1 MIQGLTPSGDPK
13 PDGKQ
18 YYEPVVLTVS
28 GYSQYN
34 ENQIS
39 FTEIDGF
46 WGLPNGY
53 MKVDKDDGRPPLGAV
68 ARFDLSSKP
77 KTSPSA
83 KPGSLYRDITGI
95 YKIAE
100 GEQPIA
106 QQSAPPPPAGDPRE
120 QWSDAPPTGNA
131 PDTENIISTPSG
143 AYHMT
148 PKDYQYIQG
157 VEKSQARERKMMA
170 WLGLSYRLAGNH
182 DWKGEA
188 LVAAEADWEA
198 GYTQLKNGETPFTI
212 EETEWENPA
221 TEVDEQAQ
229 AHLADVAN
237 EQPAN
242 EDGFGEAESVPW

>member
-46 WGLPNGY
+46 WSLPNDF
-53 MKVDKDDGRPPLGAV
+53 MKVGTNDRRPPQGAV
-68 ARFDLSSKP
+68 ARFNLSSKP

-95 YKIAE
+95 YKTAE

-120 QWSDAPPTGNA
+120 QWSDAPSTA
-131 PDTENIISTPSG
+131 LSTPVLDTD
-143 AYHMT
+143 A
-148 PKDYQYIQG
+148 KIK
-157 VEKSQARERKMMA
+157 KSQALNLLQEILTSGDTVNAPKMIEKM
-170 WLGLSYRLAGNH
+170 GFETTE
-182 DWKGEA
+182 EA
-188 LVAAEADWEA
+188 IDAFAFNWNILR
-198 GYTQLKNGETPFTI
+198 NGETPFTI